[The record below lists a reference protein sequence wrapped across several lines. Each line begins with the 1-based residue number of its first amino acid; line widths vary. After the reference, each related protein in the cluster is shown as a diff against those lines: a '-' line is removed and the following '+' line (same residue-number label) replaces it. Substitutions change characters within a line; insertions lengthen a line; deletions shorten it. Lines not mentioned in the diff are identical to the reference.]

1 MHSLVSLY
9 FRSHSRK
16 CCDRSNMYYWL
27 ERLRA
32 VLVSMRQLML
42 QVAVLAVVLRAADV
56 ADVDASVGGRAIVGA
71 GLLPVPG

>member
-1 MHSLVSLY
+1 
-9 FRSHSRK
+9 
-16 CCDRSNMYYWL
+16 
-27 ERLRA
+27 
-32 VLVSMRQLML
+32 MRQLML